1 MYSTEIA
8 SFLGT
13 MQKISVNEYMLYS
26 IVLLQG
32 CGIMYKVVMWRLGCR
47 RNGKKKKVT
56 SSNDVEKQLNR
67 IVVVPEGRGF
77 TPVLSDAVQPAE
89 SKKIPLGRG
98 HSITLEQ
105 EDNKATAQKSINE

>member
-26 IVLLQG
+26 VVLLQG
-32 CGIMYKVVMWRLGCR
+32 CGLMYKVVMWRLGCK
-47 RNGKKKKVT
+47 RNGKKKVT
-56 SSNDVEKQLNR
+56 SSDDVEKQLDR

-77 TPVLSDAVQPAE
+77 TPVLSAAVQPVE
-89 SKKIPLGRG
+89 TKKIPLGRG

-105 EDNKATAQKSINE
+105 EDNKATV

>member
-26 IVLLQG
+26 VVLLQG
-32 CGIMYKVVMWRLGCR
+32 CGLMYKVVMWRLGCK

-56 SSNDVEKQLNR
+56 QDNDVEKQLHQ
-67 IVVVPEGRGF
+67 IVVVPEGQRF
-77 TPVLSDAVQPAE
+77 TPVLSAAVQPVE
-89 SKKIPLGRG
+89 SKKIPLERG

-105 EDNKATAQKSINE
+105 EDNKTTT

>member
-8 SFLGT
+8 SFLGSLE
-13 MQKISVNEYMLYS
+13 KLSVNEYMLYS

-32 CGIMYKVVMWRLGCR
+32 CGIMYKVVMWRLGCTR
-47 RNGKKKKVT
+47 SGKKKKIT
-56 SSNDVEKQLNR
+56 PDNNVEKQLDR
-67 IVVVPEGRGF
+67 IVVVP
-77 TPVLSDAVQPAE
+77 VQPAE

-105 EDNKATAQKSINE
+105 EDNKATVQKSINE

>member
-8 SFLGT
+8 TFLGSL
-13 MQKISVNEYMLYS
+13 QKLTVDEYMLYS

-56 SSNDVEKQLNR
+56 LDDDVEKQLGR
-67 IVVVPEGRGF
+67 IVVV
-77 TPVLSDAVQPAE
+77 QPAE
-89 SKKIPLGRG
+89 TKKVSVAQSGQA
-98 HSITLEQ
+98 HSITMEQ
-105 EDNKATAQKSINE
+105 EDDAKLV